1 MAKSNRSNRNDWGV
15 LEMAREKPIAAAATA
30 VGAAAAGLFLW
41 SKRTQISDQLSSLND
56 QFAEWKQNWMTS
68 DTEAAFTTGDDINT
82 GTTKTT
88 ASRGRS
94 ARRHRGATAT
104 AGAQTEATPTT

>member
-41 SKRTQISDQLSSLND
+41 SRRTQINEQLSDLTEKFGQWTESMRASGND
-56 QFAEWKQNWMTS
+56 GAFKSAS
-68 DTEAAFTTGDDINT
+68 DATRPDSAPA
-82 GTTKTT
+82 
-88 ASRGRS
+88 RGPRRPA
-94 ARRHRGATAT
+94 ARRRT
-104 AGAQTEATPTT
+104 TPNESVVIDETPAS

>member
-41 SKRTQISDQLSSLND
+41 SKRTQISDQLSSLSD
-56 QFAEWKQNWMTS
+56 QFSQWTESMRANGDEF
-68 DTEAAFTTGDDINT
+68 EAASVTTRSSPGN
-82 GTTKTT
+82 
-88 ASRGRS
+88 ASSPG
-94 ARRHRGATAT
+94 ARRPAARRRTTPIKSVIIDETPAT
-104 AGAQTEATPTT
+104 